1 MTRIVISGYYGFGNA
16 GDEAMLAAL
25 LDSLTGTIAGVD
37 ITVITGN
44 CALTQANHHVK
55 TVNRLNFWGI
65 FWALLRSDLLISGG
79 GSLLQDVTSSRSLY
93 YYLAVIKMAQFLF
106 CPVML
111 YAQGI
116 GPIQRPFARRLVRH
130 ILEQVA
136 LISVRDE
143 ESKMELE
150 SMGVVTPVVEVTA
163 DAVLAMNPVDTAIG
177 QHILK
182 QYNIMSIRPK
192 IGISVRDWKNRS
204 RYKDEIAKAADCLHR
219 EWDADIVFIP
229 MQYPDDVQ
237 TALYI
242 QSLMET
248 TPYILNERYS
258 TSELMAVTGCMNVLL
273 GIRLHA
279 LIFASVMKVPV
290 AAISYD
296 PKIDRFMDLIGEPL
310 CGTLDTVTTEML
322 VDDIGRKLSL
332 GHVGENVM
340 GRMTRLREL
349 SLRNA
354 RLALQIIEK
363 KNKH

>member
-1 MTRIVISGYYGFGNA
+1 MDVTIRTADLSQF
-16 GDEAMLAAL
+16 
-25 LDSLTGTIAGVD
+25 LTGKVKNLSD
-37 ITVITGN
+37 VQVEFDNDTVN
-44 CALTQANHHVK
+44 LHVK

-182 QYNIMSIRPK
+182 QYNIMKYVGATNWFIRWPFLLEGLFLGF
-192 IGISVRDWKNRS
+192 IGGV
-204 RYKDEIAKAADCLHR
+204 IAN
-219 EWDADIVFIP
+219 VFLI
-229 MQYPDDVQ
+229 QFYRFITV
-237 TALYI
+237 TVH
-242 QSLMET
+242 QSLTFLPMVSMY
-248 TPYILNERYS
+248 PFMYQVSGI
-258 TSELMAVTGCMNVLL
+258 LL
-273 GIRLHA
+273 GISMIIGAIGSTISLKRY
-279 LIFASVMKVPV
+279 MKV
-290 AAISYD
+290 
-296 PKIDRFMDLIGEPL
+296 
-310 CGTLDTVTTEML
+310 
-322 VDDIGRKLSL
+322 
-332 GHVGENVM
+332 
-340 GRMTRLREL
+340 
-349 SLRNA
+349 
-354 RLALQIIEK
+354 
-363 KNKH
+363 